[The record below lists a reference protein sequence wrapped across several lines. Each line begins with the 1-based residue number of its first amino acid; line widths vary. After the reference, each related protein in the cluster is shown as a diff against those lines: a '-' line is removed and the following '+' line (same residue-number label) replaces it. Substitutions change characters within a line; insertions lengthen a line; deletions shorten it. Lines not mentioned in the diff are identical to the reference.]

1 MLSLQFL
8 CFMFNYCIFT
18 ILWEKHPL
26 GDWTSSGCGVEPVCL
41 IWVSIGGWWSQHRK
55 NPCALQEEGTQ
66 LVLQQILAEGC
77 FQFSPCPWISG
88 GLRGDNLEV
97 VLGSFSALWV
107 RVSAISALVQKQS
120 HQHAETGAPPTSF
133 TAQLS
138 ILTTELYFSDFGPW
152 GDHIVCMVVLFPL
165 SPFLFRDHIA
175 PVTSRGCCKNNRLKI
190 TKNCL

>member
-88 GLRGDNLEV
+88 GFEVTTSKLYLDPFQPFESESLPFLLLFRSKVISMLRQEPL
-97 VLGSFSALWV
+97 
-107 RVSAISALVQKQS
+107 R
-120 HQHAETGAPPTSF
+120 PPS
-133 TAQLS
+133 QLS
-138 ILTTELYFSDFGPW
+138 SASW
-152 GDHIVCMVVLFPL
+152 PL
-165 SPFLFRDHIA
+165 SSILVILVPGVTTLFAWWFCSLCPRSSLEI
-175 PVTSRGCCKNNRLKI
+175 I
-190 TKNCL
+190 